1 MKDSPTKRKVVEAA
15 SSLFYQKGF
24 HGTSVRDIAERA
36 SVNVSSISY
45 YFKGKQGL
53 LEYAVSR
60 YYEEY
65 LAIIEA
71 TLEESSDDTPN
82 EKLKKLIHSIIQ
94 YKHSN
99 LQLSCFIHRELSM
112 DSVFVREM
120 VVTYLAKENFI
131 IGNAFSAVVK
141 ENKADKKKIDRQF
154 LLMQLKGML
163 VTPYVLHNEWR
174 SQVVGDYSH
183 SLFVTKYVQTIHQW
197 IDYITQ

>member
-24 HGTSVRDIAERA
+24 HGTSVRDIAEKA

-60 YYEEY
+60 YYEDY

-71 TLEESSDDTPN
+71 TLEEFDHDTPN
-82 EKLKKLIHSIIQ
+82 EKLKKLIHQIIQ

-120 VVTYLAKENFI
+120 IVTYLAKENFI
-131 IGNAFSAVVK
+131 IGNTFSAVFK
-141 ENKADKKKIDRQF
+141 EKNSKHKLDRQF

-163 VTPYVLHNEWR
+163 VTPYVLHNEWK

-183 SLFVTKYVQTIHQW
+183 SQFVNKYVQTIHQW
-197 IDYITQ
+197 LDYITQ